1 VSSTLTRHRSAPAQ
15 PTPSADSSFLPG
27 VQALRAIAALLVVT
41 FHLWPGAVPGGFAG
55 VDVFFVI
62 SGFLITGHIA
72 RETQRSGRVH
82 LVAFYA
88 RRVKRL
94 FPAALT
100 VLAACVA
107 GTVLFLPLTLWQRS
121 LHEILASALYFE
133 NWALAS
139 SSVDYFAAEEPPTAA
154 QHYWSLSVEE
164 QFYIVWP
171 LLFLLVAVLLR
182 RWQASQR
189 FIGLAVPVSVL
200 AGSFAYSVLVT
211 GSAPGAQYFNTFS
224 RAWEFA
230 AGGVL
235 ALTLGAGRLPAA
247 WSRVLLWGG
256 LAMVIGS
263 GFYLNESMRFP
274 GWIAIL
280 PVLGTVAA
288 IAAGTPGGLSPS
300 VLVRHRA
307 VQFTGGI
314 SYSLYLWH
322 WPLIIFF
329 GREPGAVTDNGVSRW
344 LLLAAS
350 VVLAIASTYLI
361 ENPVRK
367 LGTGRGRL
375 RPPQIRVATLG
386 LGALAMAAIVAAT
399 HAGQVHT
406 DRVQAQ
412 ARAKVQEVKTNAPA
426 CLGAASL
433 DPALSC
439 AGVMDNATPVPDPV
453 TALDDRPKGCMQ
465 TIDAAALRVCSFGAS
480 ARSASL
486 GVAMVGDSHAMHWM
500 ATMQAAATKQNWH
513 LVSMTKGSC
522 PFTRA
527 VRTSS
532 PAQAASCTDWNASVL
547 QWLRAHPEISQLVVS
562 ASSLNQFVTESG
574 QDPFEVAQQGFE
586 QSWAALPSSVRQVV
600 VLRDIPRPR
609 VDVVDCA
616 QLAVQRG
623 QDVAVC
629 SRPRAE
635 AELRDP
641 QTQAAERFAAGS
653 GARSGLA
660 GSVPAVSVIDLND
673 YFCTASTCSP
683 GVGGAFVYRDSHH
696 MTATYGRTLTPY
708 LLAALPAPAPAPR

>member
-1 VSSTLTRHRSAPAQ
+1 VTTTATRHRAAPVQ
-15 PTPSADSSFLPG
+15 PPSRESSFLPG

-41 FHLWPGAVPGGFAG
+41 FHLWPDAVPGGFAG

-72 RETQRSGRVH
+72 RESERSGRVH

-94 FPAALT
+94 FPAAFT
-100 VLAACVA
+100 VLAACVI
-107 GTVLFLPLTLWQRS
+107 GTVVVLPMTLWQRS

-133 NWALAS
+133 NWALAA
-139 SSVDYFAAEEPPTAA
+139 SSVDYFAAEDAPTAA

-182 RWQASQR
+182 RWHKSQR
-189 FIGLAVPVSVL
+189 FAGLAVPVTVL
-200 AGSFAYSVLVT
+200 AGSFAYSALVT
-211 GSAPGAQYFNTFS
+211 GSAPGAQYFSTFT

-235 ALTLGAGRLPAA
+235 ALTLGAGRLPAM
-247 WSRVLLWGG
+247 WSRILLWAG
-256 LAMVIGS
+256 LAMVVGS

-274 GWIAIL
+274 GWIAVL
-280 PVLGTVAA
+280 PVLGTVVT
-288 IAAGTPGGLSPS
+288 IAAGTPSGLSPS
-300 VLVRHRA
+300 VLVRHPV
-307 VQFTGGI
+307 VQFLGGI

-329 GREPGAVTDNGVSRW
+329 GRDPGSPTSNGVSRW

-350 VVLAIASTYLI
+350 IGLAIASTYLI
-361 ENPVRK
+361 ENPVRR

-375 RPPQIRVATLG
+375 SGPQVRVITLG
-386 LGALAMAAIVAAT
+386 LGALAMAVITAASLG
-399 HAGQVHT
+399 GQVRV
-406 DRVQAQ
+406 DRQQAQ
-412 ARAKVQEVKTNAPA
+412 ALAQVEKLRANAPA

-433 DPALSC
+433 DPAHPEC
-439 AGVMDNATPVPDPV
+439 AGVMDNRAPVPNPV
-453 TALDDRPKGCMQ
+453 AALEDRPKGCMQ
-465 TIDAAALRVCSFGAS
+465 NINAAALRVCSFGAEPG
-480 ARSASL
+480 SASL
-486 GVAMVGDSHAMHWM
+486 GVAMIGDSHATHWM
-500 ATMQAAATKQNWH
+500 ATMQAAAAAQNWH

-532 PAQAASCTDWNASVL
+532 PAQAASCTSWNASVL
-547 QWLRAHPEISQLVVS
+547 AWLKDHPEISEIFVS
-562 ASSLNQFVTESG
+562 ASSQNQFVTPSG
-574 QDPFEVAQQGFE
+574 QNPYDVAQRGFQQAWE
-586 QSWAALPSSVRQVV
+586 GLPSSVRRVV
-600 VLRDIPRPR
+600 VLRDVPRPR
-609 VDVVDCA
+609 PDVVECS

-629 SRPRAE
+629 SRPRDE
-635 AELRDP
+635 AVLRDP
-641 QTQAAERFAAGS
+641 QARAAQRSAADS
-653 GARSGLA
+653 GPGP
-660 GSVPAVSVIDLND
+660 VVSMIDLND
-673 YFCTASTCSP
+673 FFCTATTCSP

-696 MTATYGRTLTPY
+696 MTATFSRTLTPY
-708 LLAALPAPAPAPR
+708 LLAAVKALGAPPAR